1 MRARAAAIG
10 GTFLFFWAAPAVVA
24 GLVPYLL
31 TGWQTSPAFLGLP
44 ALRVAGA
51 VMLATGTAVV
61 VECFARFAVQG
72 RGTPAPVA
80 PTETLVA
87 TGLYRVVRNPMYVGV
102 LAAIAGQALLFGSAA
117 LLLYA
122 AVIWLAFDAFIAGYE
137 EPTLARQYGDAYEN
151 YRRHVPRWIPRFRRA
166 RGTGLT
172 TED

>member
-1 MRARAAAIG
+1 MA
-10 GTFLFFWAAPAVVA
+10 GTFLFFWAAPAAVA

-31 TGWQTSPAFLGLP
+31 TGWTMKPPLLP
-44 ALRVAGA
+44 VPGLRVAG
-51 VMLATGTAVV
+51 VLLLAAGACIVI
-61 VECFARFAVQG
+61 ECFVRFAVQG

-102 LAAIAGQALLFGSAA
+102 LTAIVGQALLFGSAA

-122 AVIWLAFDAFIAGYE
+122 AAIWLAFDAFIAGYE
-137 EPTLARQYGDAYEN
+137 EPTLARQFGDAYEN
-151 YRRHVPRWIPRFRRA
+151 YRNDVPRWIPRFRRTVG
-166 RGTGLT
+166 R